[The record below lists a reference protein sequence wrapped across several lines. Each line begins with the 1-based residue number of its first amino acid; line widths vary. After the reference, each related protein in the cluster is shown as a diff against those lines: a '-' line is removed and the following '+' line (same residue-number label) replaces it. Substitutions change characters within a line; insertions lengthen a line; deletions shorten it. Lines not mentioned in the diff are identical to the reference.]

1 MSDAMPTTPHRIV
14 TVDDTRIA
22 IAETCIV
29 GTADGVP
36 TTSTPLTPRPV
47 AGLTNH
53 EGTATVVVDL
63 RAAIGLDD
71 HEPLDA
77 GPVLFI
83 ETAEGRLGLRVERID
98 GTADIATDRLQPT
111 PMTMI
116 PAARRVLSGLHV
128 ADGEVS
134 AVLDPS
140 ASLATLGDADD
151 PFAS

>member
-1 MSDAMPTTPHRIV
+1 MPTTPHRIV

-22 IAETCIV
+22 IAEACIV

>member
-1 MSDAMPTTPHRIV
+1 MPTTPHRIV

-22 IAETCIV
+22 IAEACIV
-29 GTADGVP
+29 GTSDDVA

-47 AGLTNH
+47 SGLTNH

-63 RAAIGLDD
+63 RAAVGLDED
-71 HEPLDA
+71 EPLDA

-83 ETAEGRLGLRVERID
+83 ETPEGRLGLRVQHID
-98 GTADIATDRLQPT
+98 GTADIATDALQPT

-116 PAARRVLSGLHV
+116 PAARRVLTGLHV
-128 ADGEVS
+128 AAGEVT

-140 ASLATLGDADD
+140 ATLATLGEADD